1 MLIKMHSS
9 CVNTMVDI
17 EDVIKKLIEGKNILV
32 TGGTGSIG
40 SEIVR
45 NLLTYNPKV
54 IRILSNSENE
64 LFNLQEE
71 LGSWWRKTRYL
82 VGDVRD
88 KDRLLKAMKD
98 IDYVFHAAA
107 LKHVPICDYNP
118 LDAILT
124 NVIGTNNVID
134 AAVNSNVKK
143 LINIS
148 TDKAVNPVN
157 TMGAC
162 KLLGEKLV
170 SATSRFSQK
179 TIMYSVRFGNVL
191 GSRGS
196 IIPTIKEKILKNE
209 SIPIT
214 DENMTRF
221 IMTIPD
227 AVKLVMQTMLY
238 GKGGEIFVL
247 KMRKVKI
254 IDLIKV
260 TAEYFC
266 NKYNRNSHQIKIAP
280 IGKRIGEKLSES
292 LLTPEEIEYAYENG
306 DLILIPPHPDLTK
319 EEFQYSPHPLLN
331 AVPISITDYDSSKGP
346 FLTKEEIG
354 TILNKILSE

>member
-1 MLIKMHSS
+1 MVDVENEIKDLIK
-9 CVNTMVDI
+9 
-17 EDVIKKLIEGKNILV
+17 GKNVLV

-40 SEIVR
+40 SQIVR
-45 NLLTYNPKV
+45 SLLKYEPNV

-64 LFNLQEE
+64 LFSLQGE
-71 LGSWWRKTRYL
+71 LKQWEKKTRYL

-88 KDRLLKAMKD
+88 KDRLMKAMKD
-98 IDYVFHAAA
+98 VDYVFHAAA
-107 LKHVPICDYNP
+107 LKHVPLCDYNP

-124 NVIGTNNVID
+124 NVLGTNNVIE
-134 AAVNSNVKK
+134 AAVNSNVKI

-162 KLLGEKLV
+162 KLLGEKIV
-170 SATSRFSQK
+170 SSTSRFTQK

-196 IIPTIKEKILKNE
+196 IIPIVRENILNNE

-214 DENMTRF
+214 DEKMTRF

-227 AVKLVMQTMLY
+227 AVKLVLQTLLY
-238 GKGGEIFVL
+238 GRGGEIFVL
-247 KMRKVKI
+247 KMKKIKI
-254 IDLIKV
+254 IDLINA
-260 TAEYFC
+260 TAEYYCKKFGK
-266 NKYNRNSHQIKIAP
+266 NVSQVKINT

-292 LLTPEEIEYAYENG
+292 LLTSEEIEYSYET
-306 DLILIPPHPDLTK
+306 DDMILIPPHPSLTV
-319 EEFQYSPHPLLN
+319 EESRYFPHPRLK
-331 AVPISITDYDSSKGP
+331 ATPISLNNYDSDTGP
-346 FLTKEEIG
+346 FLSKAEFTEILTNILKE
-354 TILNKILSE
+354 

>member
-1 MLIKMHSS
+1 MADLE
-9 CVNTMVDI
+9 N
-17 EDVIKKLIEGKNILV
+17 EIKKLIEGKNILV

-40 SEIVR
+40 SQIVR
-45 NLLTYNPKV
+45 SLLTYDPKV
-54 IRILSNSENE
+54 VRILSNSENE
-64 LFNLQEE
+64 LFSLQGE
-71 LGSWWRKTRYL
+71 LGLYWRKTRYL

-107 LKHVPICDYNP
+107 LKHVPLCDYNP

-124 NVIGTNNVID
+124 NVIGTNNVIE

-162 KLLGEKLV
+162 KLLGEKLI
-170 SATSRFSQK
+170 SSTARSSPK

-227 AVKLVMQTMLY
+227 AVKLVMQTILY

-247 KMRKVKI
+247 KMKKVKI
-254 IDLIKV
+254 IDLINV

-266 NKYNRNSHQIKIAP
+266 KKYNKNPDQVKIAP
-280 IGKRIGEKLSES
+280 IGKRIGEKLSEA
-292 LLTPEEIEYAYENG
+292 LITLEEIEYSYETKEM
-306 DLILIPPHPDLTK
+306 ILVPPHPDLTA
-319 EEFQYSPHPLLN
+319 EESRYSPHPLLN
-331 AVPISITDYDSSKGP
+331 AIPISIMDYDSNKGP
-346 FLTKEEIG
+346 YLTKGEIRA
-354 TILNKILSE
+354 ILDNILSE